1 MMVFALNCDHLCEYS
16 VHRGWNCI
24 DTASNYRNSRAER
37 SVGAALNALFSG
49 NVGINRGMLLIR

>member
-1 MMVFALNCDHLCEYS
+1 MRIGCLCPHS

-24 DTASNYRNSRAER
+24 DTASNYRDTRAER

-49 NVGINRGMLLIR
+49 KVGITRDMLLIR